1 MMRRRDK
8 LLTTMLA
15 GLHFVRRGYRTL
27 APQAHSVII
36 LGALVCTLATKFYHS
51 VRYDVT
57 GEYFIWILADLGAL
71 ITAEAILVAIC
82 HKWPATWVF
91 RGVTVTATMIG
102 TWSVVNAA
110 WIIKTGTQILPPEV
124 IPLFK
129 DPLNHFAIVGINL
142 AKMPL
147 AALALLGP
155 SAVLLIFVF
164 MVLLRPA
171 RPTYTR
177 RALVSRLAVILVLIS
192 IIMPARG
199 TFAART
205 RPSQVATESL
215 HYNSQLKAIASI
227 FLADGSPISREDM
240 RLAHRQVP
248 LDDQINLPQQETPP
262 QYNVV
267 MVILESIQYAATSF
281 ADKDS
286 NLTPYLESF
295 AKQGAVFSNTRSTL
309 THTSKAIFSLQ
320 TGRYPGGSHD
330 SVEAIPLD
338 RPYASLATILRR
350 QRGYRSAFFQSAKGS
365 FESRPSLVSNLGFDS
380 FWAREQINDPNRYLG
395 YLGGDDYM
403 MIDPIADWIQ
413 SSDEPFF
420 VTALCSAAHDPYE
433 VPSWYEEPAAESSDR
448 YRQIV
453 RYTDSFLAA
462 LDRKLAELHLRD
474 NTIVCIVGDHAEAL
488 GEHGQTGHERI
499 GFEEALRIVWTLRSP
514 AGIRPGTRID
524 TPVSSID
531 VAPTLLTLLGFD
543 IQAGQFHGL
552 NALGPIPPNR
562 KVYFSGW
569 VPAGPAGYIV
579 GDQKVIYDSS
589 INEAIR
595 YDLSLDPGELNPRVL
610 SADQTDRVAEE
621 VIGWRKETLFNPN
634 QLERG
639 KRSLFGVWQCR
650 WTGRDPITRC
660 TLEFN

>member
-1 MMRRRDK
+1 MSRRDK
-8 LLTTMLA
+8 QQTNVPAKFRPILSA
-15 GLHFVRRGYRTL
+15 YRAL
-27 APQAHSVII
+27 APQAHSVIM
-36 LGALVCTLATKFYHS
+36 LAALLYTLVTKFYHS

-57 GEYFIWILADLGAL
+57 GEYFVWILADLGVL
-71 ITAEAILVAIC
+71 ITVEAILVAIC
-82 HKWPATWVF
+82 YKWPTTWVF
-91 RGVTVTATMIG
+91 RSVTLTATLIG

-129 DPLNHFAIVGINL
+129 DPLNHFVIVGINL

-155 SAVLLIFVF
+155 SVVLLIFIF
-164 MVLLRPA
+164 LVLLRPA

-177 RALVSRLAVILVLIS
+177 RALVSRLAVVLVLIS
-192 IIMPARG
+192 ITVPARG
-199 TFAART
+199 TLAARS
-205 RPSQVATESL
+205 RPSQIATESL

-227 FLADGSPISREDM
+227 VLPDGSPISRKDI
-240 RLAHRQVP
+240 RLAHRQMP
-248 LDDQINLPQQETPP
+248 LDDQIKLPQKNSPP
-262 QYNVV
+262 KYNVV
-267 MVILESIQYAATSF
+267 MVVLESIQYAATSL
-281 ADKDS
+281 ADRD
-286 NLTPYLESF
+286 NHLTPYLESF
-295 AKQGAVFSNTRSTL
+295 AEQGAVFSNTRSTL

-365 FESRPSLVSNLGFDS
+365 FESRPSLVSNLGFEA

-395 YLGGDDYM
+395 YLGADDYI

-413 SSDEPFF
+413 SGDEPFF
-420 VTALCSAAHDPYE
+420 ITVLCSAAHDPYE
-433 VPSWYEEPAAESSDR
+433 VPAWYEEPAAETPDR

-462 LDRKLAELHLRD
+462 LDHKLAELHLRD

-499 GFEEALRIVWTLRSP
+499 GFEEALSIVWTLRSP
-514 AGIRPGTRID
+514 AGIRPGTRIEA
-524 TPVSSID
+524 PVSSID
-531 VAPTLLTLLGFD
+531 VAPTLLALLGFD

-552 NALGPIPPNR
+552 NALGPIPPDR
-562 KVYFSGW
+562 KVYFAGW
-569 VPAGPAGYIV
+569 VPAGPAGYVV

-589 INEAIR
+589 VNEATR

-610 SADQTDRVAEE
+610 SADQTERIADE
-621 VIGWRKETLFNPN
+621 VISWRKETLFTPN
-634 QLERG
+634 QLDRG
-639 KRSLFGVWQCR
+639 RRSLFGVWQCR
-650 WTGRDPITRC
+650 WTGRDPVTRY
-660 TLEFN
+660 TLEGN